1 MSNQLN
7 MAQINSIRTLLER
20 GWSQRKVGRELGINR
35 STVARYVRLFAEEDS
50 KAANSTPGSPIEP
63 IPKQAISTPGVS
75 GRQSTCQEFSDDII
89 KKLEDGLS
97 AKRIHQDLVEDEDFQ
112 GSYQCVKRFVRRVQ
126 KKHPL
131 PFRRI
136 ETAAGEECQVDFGQ
150 GAFVKR
156 GKIRRRP
163 HLMRV
168 VLSFSR
174 AGYSEATWTQS
185 SDDFIRT
192 IENSFH
198 HFGGVP
204 RFLVPDNL
212 KAAVINPDW
221 YDPDLNPKFESFARH
236 YGFIILPTK
245 PRTPRHK
252 GKVEAGVKYAQNN
265 FAKGRTFDTIEEQNR
280 SLIEWELKVA
290 NQRIH
295 GTTQR
300 QVRLLLEEERHH
312 LLPLPDQRFP
322 IFEEAERK
330 VHIDGHVILDRAYY
344 SVPPEYVGRTVWVR
358 WDSRF
363 VRIYSQ
369 KMEKLA
375 SHSKSI
381 SGRFNT
387 LSHHIDEKKINSI
400 ERGEDY
406 LLERARLIGEHSGQ
420 WAMALLA
427 KRGIQG
433 LRTLQGFLALTKK
446 HPVRDIEEASRIA
459 LSHDA
464 FRLKTLRHLLKKSEG
479 EQLTFLERHP
489 MIRDMAEYAQFAEFA
504 KFKNMIHAEMEDE
517 KP

>member
-1 MSNQLN
+1 MSNQLK
-7 MAQINSIRTLLER
+7 MAHINAIRTLLER
-20 GWSQRKVGRELGINR
+20 GWSQRRVSRELGINR
-35 STVARYVRLFAEEDS
+35 STVARYVRIFAEEDS
-50 KAANSTPGSPIEP
+50 KP
-63 IPKQAISTPGVS
+63 AISTPGVC
-75 GRQSTCQEFSDDII
+75 GRKSTCQEFSQEITE
-89 KKLEDGLS
+89 KLELGLS
-97 AKRIHQDLVEDEDFQ
+97 AKRIHQDLVEEQDFH
-112 GSYQCVKRFVRRVQ
+112 GSYQSVKRFVRHLQ
-126 KKHPL
+126 NKHPL
-131 PFRRI
+131 PFRRM
-136 ETAAGEECQVDFGQ
+136 ETAPGAEGQVDFGR
-150 GAFVKR
+150 GALVKR
-156 GKIRRRP
+156 GKSRRRP

-168 VLSFSR
+168 VLSYSR

-185 SDDFIRT
+185 TDDFIRT
-192 IENSFH
+192 IENSFY

-204 RFLVPDNL
+204 RVIVPDNL

-221 YDPDLNPKFESFARH
+221 HDPDLNPKFESFARH

-252 GKVEAGVKYAQNN
+252 GKVEAGVKYAQENA
-265 FAKGRTFDTIEEQNR
+265 AKARSFDTIEEQNR
-280 SLIEWELKVA
+280 FLIDWELKVA

-300 QVRLLLEEERHH
+300 QVKQLLEEERHH
-312 LLPLPDQRFP
+312 LLPLPTTRFP
-322 IFEEAERK
+322 IFDEAERK

-344 SVPPEYVGRTVWVR
+344 SVPPEYIRRTVWVR

-363 VRIYSQ
+363 VRIYNQ
-369 KMEKLA
+369 NMEKIA
-375 SHSKSI
+375 SHPKSMP
-381 SGRFNT
+381 GCFNT
-387 LSHHIDEKKINSI
+387 LNDHIDKKKINSI

-433 LRTLQGFLALTKK
+433 LRVLQGFLALTKK
-446 HPVRDIEEASRIA
+446 HSPREIEEASRIA

-489 MIRDMAEYAQFAEFA
+489 IIRDMDEYAQFSEFA
-504 KFKNMIHAEMEDE
+504 QFKDFRGDE
-517 KP
+517 CNDEEL